1 MLANY
6 NANEHLNL
14 KKKKKLETNTHV
26 PKKKKNEWSTNTKVY
41 QKLHSWSDKSKG
53 RKKKKTKNLPWLF
66 SNKVVQIVS

>member
-14 KKKKKLETNTHV
+14 KKKKIRNKHTRTQ
-26 PKKKKNEWSTNTKVY
+26 KKKNEWSTNTKVY

-53 RKKKKTKNLPWLF
+53 RKKKK
-66 SNKVVQIVS
+66 NKKLTMVILE